1 MHISVG
7 STTLSVKLRKAA
19 HTVIKDLLAVKKN
32 ETMVIV
38 TDEPCLQVGQALMRA
53 AREITDSIYVEIIP
67 RHIHGEEPP
76 LLVANILRQ
85 CDVFVAPT
93 SRSLT
98 HTQARIAACKHGARG
113 ATMPG
118 ITVAMME
125 RALNADYHKIKN
137 LTFKVARLLSK
148 AKTAV
153 VQTDTATLRMDLTGR
168 KGHTD
173 IGIVKHR
180 GDFSN
185 LPAGEAYIAPLE
197 ARTRGTITINGSF
210 AFVGLLKK
218 DVSIAIKN
226 GRILKLQ
233 GNRQLNAVFKKYGP
247 KERTLCEF
255 AIGTNPKALVTG
267 NVLEDEKTLGT
278 IHVAFGNNLG
288 FGGKNKAKIHLDGVV
303 KKPSVWIDGTPI
315 IKKGQF
321 LL

>member
-1 MHISVG
+1 MHISAG
-7 STTLSVKLRKAA
+7 STTLSSKLRKAA

-32 ETMVIV
+32 EKLVIV
-38 TDEPCLQVGQALMRA
+38 TDEPCRQVGQALMRA
-53 AREITDSIYVEIIP
+53 AREIADSILIEIIP

-76 LLVANILRQ
+76 PLVADILRQ

-98 HTQARIAACKHGARG
+98 HTRARIAACKHGARG

-125 RALNADYHKIKN
+125 RSLNADYHKIRKR
-137 LTFKVARLLSK
+137 TVKVARLLSK
-148 AKTAV
+148 ATSAV
-153 VQTDTATLRMDLTGR
+153 IQTGTDRLHLDLTGR
-168 KGHTD
+168 NGHTD
-173 IGIVKHR
+173 TGIIKHR

-185 LPAGEAYIAPLE
+185 LPAGEAYVAPLE
-197 ARTRGTITINGSF
+197 ARTHGTITINGSF
-210 AFVGLLKK
+210 ASVGLLKK
-218 DVSIAIKN
+218 DVRIGIRK
-226 GRILKLQ
+226 GRILRLA
-233 GNRQLNAVFKKYGP
+233 GNRQLNAVFRKYGP

-255 AIGTNPKALVTG
+255 AIGTNPQALVTG

-303 KKPSVWIDGTPI
+303 KKPTVWIDGTPI